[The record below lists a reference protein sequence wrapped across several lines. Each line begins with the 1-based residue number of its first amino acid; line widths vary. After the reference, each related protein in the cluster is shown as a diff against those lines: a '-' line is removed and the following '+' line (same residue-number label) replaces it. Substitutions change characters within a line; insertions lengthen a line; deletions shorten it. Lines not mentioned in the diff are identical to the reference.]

1 MKRRVR
7 ARKMLNREK
16 ICHKLEYNTGVGA
29 GAQVGKGFSKGES
42 EKYYGNEVECKTVKK
57 KHLKK
62 TQAVANCHEILWAGN
77 SSHLA
82 QHHKMENNITNKNF
96 QCQIVTQR

>member
-16 ICHKLEYNTGVGA
+16 ICHRLDYNTGVGA

-57 KHLKK
+57 KFKK
-62 TQAVANCHEILWAGN
+62 NA
-77 SSHLA
+77 SSGKLS
-82 QHHKMENNITNKNF
+82 
-96 QCQIVTQR
+96 